1 MADKI
6 KVTVTVPK
14 REGFSGFWAAQR
26 FFASGTTKAEIT
38 PEEKR
43 AIEADQ
49 AIGLPIAI
57 SDGWPKD
64 EPAKK

>member
-6 KVTVTVPK
+6 KVTVIIPA
-14 REGFSGFWAAQR
+14 REGFSGYWAAQR
-26 FFASGTTKAEIT
+26 FFATGVNKAEVT

-49 AIGLPIAI
+49 ALGLPIAI
-57 SDGWPKD
+57 SEGWPKD